1 MSRYTSF
8 ECVSCK
14 ELFSQFRCDGCNG
27 LITSRCEECHKE
39 KMHGEIPKPKES
51 RAGVPQ
57 RNLYKDAD
65 GDEGNDNAIRALED
79 RD

>member
-1 MSRYTSF
+1 
-8 ECVSCK
+8 
-14 ELFSQFRCDGCNG
+14 
-27 LITSRCEECHKE
+27 
-39 KMHGEIPKPKES
+39 MHGEIPKPKES